1 MAIEQILRQEI
12 KQIKSAMRNG
22 VKRSKISL
30 AGNDDGKY
38 QISQVNYFGI
48 KTKNTHIIN
57 PYGLASNPSENE
69 EGLMFNVM
77 GQEENTAI
85 IPYAVKSRFK
95 GLQKGE
101 VRVGNPLSSASVLF
115 RNDGV
120 ASINGSEFE
129 GIPKIVELTTKLNNL
144 VTEHNT
150 HTHTGVQTGAGVSG
164 FPSTLATSFSK
175 SDYENTNVVHGQQG
189 TGTSGGAG
197 GAGGTVEWGNITG
210 TLSNQADLQAAL
222 DAKLSAETDP
232 IFSASPAFGIS
243 AGDITNWNTA
253 YSWGDHSVEGY
264 LKNIVEDTTPQ
275 LGGDLDTNT
284 FDIKF
289 LDNDKAIFG
298 TGLDFEIYHDTNDTI
313 FRNLLQDKFTRF
325 FGNYGGVDTEL
336 LTLDHAGRNV
346 GIGNPNP
353 AFTLD
358 IAEAITG
365 ADFSVATY
373 SSNANTASRLF
384 FLKSHSDTLGSL
396 VQTVDGELLGRF
408 LCQGVNSSNINAT
421 GAIIEFQQNGT
432 SGSRPPTDINFKTAT
447 SSVNA
452 TTRLSIKTD
461 GMIDFWENPLANVGD
476 ITHDDATASDW
487 ILKNAD
493 QDKDI
498 IFNVNDGG
506 VDTEVMRFDGN
517 SGYIAIGQTSANY
530 PIDLKLSIT
539 ANPASQ
545 QRGAYFLYET
555 NNTSPTVISQSGSGF
570 RADYWHSGSGNMTGI
585 GEGFVSNAFNLG
597 TGNVNEL
604 RGGRHSVG
612 LTNSGNITT
621 SAGLYIG
628 IPFIANG
635 GTITTNYG
643 VFVQNQQPT
652 GVTKGYGIYVEGSTD
667 NYIAGNLGIGTS
679 SPSEKIHSTA
689 KVRADTVFN
698 VNGTDGAS
706 GTFTT
711 ADAKTVTV
719 TGGII
724 TSIV

>member
-129 GIPKIVELTTKLNNL
+129 GIPKIVELTTKLNAL
-144 VTEHNT
+144 VTDYNL
-150 HTHTGVQTGAGVSG
+150 HTHSGVQTGAGISG
-164 FPSTLATSFSK
+164 VPTVTTNTFSK
-175 SDYENTNVVHGQQG
+175 SDYENTNVLHGQQG

-243 AGDITNWNTA
+243 ASDITNWNTA
-253 YSWGDHSVEGY
+253 YGWGDHAGLYDLIGTASGLISTHESTY
-264 LKNIVEDTTPQ
+264 NHSLIATALQNIVEDTTPQ
-275 LGGDLDTNT
+275 LGGDLDAQNYDINNITDIDISGFLKDGTNSVKVSQIVDKNTAISITVGSGGDYAT
-284 FDIKF
+284 F
-289 LDNDKAIFG
+289 
-298 TGLDFEIYHDTNDTI
+298 
-313 FRNLLQDKFTRF
+313 
-325 FGNYGGVDTEL
+325 
-336 LTLDHAGRNV
+336 
-346 GIGNPNP
+346 
-353 AFTLD
+353 
-358 IAEAITG
+358 AEAIASVPDMIADDVTITILDGTTLTEEVNVSNKHGLIANKEITITAETYYPNTPSTQPTADSATATTLRDTSVFTIDDQYNDCWVLIVDGTG
-365 ADFSVATY
+365 TDNGFVQITDTIA
-373 SSNANTASRLF
+373 SSGDIVVSSWSGTQPDNTSKYMIVGALVDCQGTQQYGVNLLANTVITRVYGIGVKDADEYGIQVQRCIEGDIYYSASYG
-384 FLKSHSDTLGSL
+384 SDRSGINVAAS
-396 VQTVDGELLGRF
+396 
-408 LCQGVNSSNINAT
+408 NNSNIWNCASVNCNTDNNAGNAGIRNNSAVVAYILNCALSDNNQYGILT
-421 GAIIEFQQNGT
+421 RFGGYTLAQNNIGDNNGT
-432 SGSRPPTDINFKTAT
+432 
-447 SSVNA
+447 
-452 TTRLSIKTD
+452 
-461 GMIDFWENPLANVGD
+461 
-476 ITHDDATASDW
+476 
-487 ILKNAD
+487 
-493 QDKDI
+493 
-498 IFNVNDGG
+498 
-506 VDTEVMRFDGN
+506 
-517 SGYIAIGQTSANY
+517 
-530 PIDLKLSIT
+530 
-539 ANPASQ
+539 
-545 QRGAYFLYET
+545 
-555 NNTSPTVISQSGSGF
+555 
-570 RADYWHSGSGNMTGI
+570 
-585 GEGFVSNAFNLG
+585 
-597 TGNVNEL
+597 
-604 RGGRHSVG
+604 
-612 LTNSGNITT
+612 
-621 SAGLYIG
+621 
-628 IPFIANG
+628 
-635 GTITTNYG
+635 
-643 VFVQNQQPT
+643 
-652 GVTKGYGIYVEGSTD
+652 YGIYASSSGFYTYSGTTPTGSSGSVGGIW
-667 NYIAGNLGIGTS
+667 NFYGNAGFGIATPLERVHS
-679 SPSEKIHSTA
+679 SA
-689 KVRADTVFN
+689 KVRADSVFN
-698 VNGTDGAS
+698 VNGTDGVS